1 MPCTVQTQLPAE
13 GIILGV
19 GIKRRFNSQSS
30 MSSPFLRNQ
39 ALMEPDGSNHNMDP
53 AVVGS
58 SQFGI
63 IWRKKLLGRYNGF
76 AEQIFAQALVYTP
89 DPTIIGPTGEPR
101 QFVYIASQMNM
112 IYKIDAI
119 TGDILLSR
127 NLHIPFLVADLDG
140 CNDISNCIGSTA
152 TGVIDPETHT
162 WYLTTKT
169 YVDQTGVE
177 KGKINGRYYVHAIDT
192 RTLEEKPNFPVNL
205 EGLIATNNPI
215 RMFQGGIHHQRPA
228 LMQYGE
234 WVYAGFASHCVQYN
248 FTGWVVGWHRESGE
262 IVEAFAT
269 EGGPENK
276 KGGGVWMSGGGLASD
291 VPGRMLFATGNGYA
305 SQLDTIPVPGRQ
317 PPTAL
322 EEAVVHMKIGDDG
335 KLRPVDFFMPWEK
348 TALDGADKD
357 LGTSGIALLDP
368 KVFTSP
374 LVKRIGCIT
383 GKSGKLYFLNLDDL
397 GGYQMGPN
405 KKDAVLQVVELKN
418 SVFATAGS
426 YPGTPDEGAY
436 VYVNVVQHETVVFK
450 FSVGPNGEPIFTQV
464 AESPEKTAYILG
476 VGHGTTTS
484 MNRQPGSG
492 LYWVTDIQ
500 GLNLRVYNAVPQN
513 GKLQLIKGLN
523 IPGQIKFSRPSF
535 GNGRAYMTTSTGELV
550 MVGSPVNPP
559 LLCDS
564 PVQFG
569 EVTMGD
575 AAGIEMQ
582 VSCKANIA
590 TTITDIALRIK
601 ADFKISGLPA
611 LPLTLAKGQ
620 TVTFKATFFPTGP
633 GPLSDDVQIATT
645 NGVANYAETTPV
657 ALRGI
662 GRSLNPILDL
672 SPNTVSFPGTIT
684 GAESDGI
691 FRSFVIYNRG
701 DSELQFSGYDL
712 SSVSEAGPF
721 LPEGSLVAGPF
732 TFGPLPQSIPPRG
745 SVTINVNFNPTVNGN
760 YGAYLLLKSNGGK
773 KFVTIVGT
781 SGGYPVAKLEFEK
794 PDGTGWAVF
803 NKSDPDFVFDFG
815 NVYEQ
820 QTRNLN
826 LRLTNAGDPDAAILG
841 VTVSK
846 PPIAAGQI
854 VG

>member
-1 MPCTVQTQLPAE
+1 
-13 GIILGV
+13 
-19 GIKRRFNSQSS
+19 
-30 MSSPFLRNQ
+30 
-39 ALMEPDGSNHNMDP
+39 MDP

-63 IWRKKLLGRYNGF
+63 IWRKKLLGTYNGWT
-76 AEQIFAQALVYTP
+76 EQIYAQALVYTP
-89 DPTIIGPTGEPR
+89 DPSAIGPTGEPR
-101 QFVYIASQMNM
+101 QYLYVASQMNM

-127 NLHIPFLVADLDG
+127 NLHIPFLVSELDG
-140 CNDISNCIGSTA
+140 CNDISYCIGSTA
-152 TGVIDPETHT
+152 TGVIDPETGT
-162 WYLTTKT
+162 WYFTTKT
-169 YVDQTGVE
+169 YRDQTGVD
-177 KGKINGRYYVHAIDT
+177 KGRMNGRYYVHAINT
-192 RTLEEKPNFPVNL
+192 TSLEEQPNFPVDL

-228 LMQYGE
+228 LMQYRE
-234 WVYAGFASHCVQYN
+234 WIYAGFASHCVQYN
-248 FTGWVVGWHRESGE
+248 FTGWVIGWHRKSGE

-269 EGGPENK
+269 EGGPEDK
-276 KGGGVWMSGGGLASD
+276 KGGGIWMSGGGLASD
-291 VPGRMLFATGNGYA
+291 VPGRIIFATGNGYA

-322 EEAVVHMKIGDDG
+322 EEAVVHMKIGDNG
-335 KLRPVDFFMPWEK
+335 RLSPVDFFMPWEK

-405 KKDAVLQVVELKN
+405 KKDAVLQIVELKN

-436 VYVNVVQHETVVFK
+436 IYINVVQHETVVFK
-450 FSVGPNGEPIFTQV
+450 FSVGSSGEPVFTQV
-464 AESPEKTAYILG
+464 AETPEKTAYILG

-484 MNRQPGSG
+484 LHGQPGTG

-500 GLNLRVYNAVPQN
+500 GLNLRIYDAVPKN
-513 GKLQLIKGLN
+513 GKLQLLKGLN
-523 IPGQIKFSRPSF
+523 VPGQVKFSRPSF
-535 GNGRAYMTTSTGELV
+535 GNGRAYLTTSTGDLV

-564 PVQFG
+564 PVQFR

-575 AAGIEMQ
+575 EAGMMME
-582 VSCKANIA
+582 VLCNANIA
-590 TTITDIALRIK
+590 TTVTDIVLRIK
-601 ADFKISGLPA
+601 ADFTLSGLPT
-611 LPLTLAKGQ
+611 LPLSLTKGQ
-620 TVTFKATFFPTGP
+620 NVTFMAKFLPTGP

-645 NGVANYAETTPV
+645 NSVANYAENTPV
-657 ALRGI
+657 ALRGS
-662 GRSLNPILDL
+662 GRSLKSILFI

-684 GAESDGI
+684 GANPSGI
-691 FRSFVIYNRG
+691 SRSFVIYNQG
-701 DSELQFSGYDL
+701 DSVLKITDYDL
-712 SSVSEAGPF
+712 SSVSESGPW
-721 LPEGSLVAGPF
+721 LPEGSLVAGPY
-732 TFGPLPQSIPPRG
+732 TFETLPTSIPERG
-745 SVTINVNFNPTVNGN
+745 SVTINVNFNPTINGN
-760 YGAYLLLKSNGGK
+760 YGAYLLFKSNGGNK
-773 KFVTIVGT
+773 YVTIVGT
-781 SGGYPVAKLEFEK
+781 SGGYPIAMLEFEK
-794 PDGTGWAVF
+794 PDGSGWQVF
-803 NKSDPDFVFDFG
+803 NKSDPGFAFTFG
-815 NVYEQ
+815 TVYQ
-820 QTRNLN
+820 QETKTLK
-826 LRLTNAGDPDAAILG
+826 LKLTNAGDPDAAVLG

-846 PPIAAGQI
+846 PPIGAGQI